1 MGTPPEELRCCT
13 AKEEQSAE
21 SDCRTKVDDEST
33 CVSIDTD
40 VGTCKPVQGS
50 KTFIAGNIKN
60 YIDQWKRLTSDRAI
74 LTAVCG
80 YKIDLF
86 INPIQFRVPRP
97 LKCSTLEANNIDLQI
112 ASFLQKS
119 VIVKSSHEPDQFIS
133 TVFLR
138 EKKDGTFRMILN
150 LKEFNKWV
158 NYNHFKMESIHTCT
172 QLMKPHCFMGSIDL
186 KDAYFSISIHI
197 DHQKYL
203 KFCWKN
209 TLYKFTCLPQGL
221 ACAPRLFTKLMKPV
235 FATLRER
242 GHISSGYLD
251 DSLLVGYS
259 YGECQSNIV
268 DTTTLLKNLGLYPHE
283 DKSITTPTQIIQ
295 HLGFVLNSIDMTVS
309 LTREKIATLTR
320 LAQ

>member
-1 MGTPPEELRCCT
+1 MGPPPEALRHDT
-13 AKEEQSAE
+13 TKEKQPAKR
-21 SDCRTKVDDEST
+21 DCKTDIDMEST
-33 CVSIDTD
+33 CVSICTRVTGQSD
-40 VGTCKPVQGS
+40 KHHNI
-50 KTFIAGNIKN
+50 FIAGNIKN
-60 YIDQWKRLTSDRAI
+60 YLEQWRRLTSDHAI
-74 LTAVCG
+74 LTTVGG
-80 YKIDLF
+80 YKIDLL
-86 INPIQFRVPRP
+86 INPTQFRVPRP
-97 LKCSTLEANNIDLQI
+97 LKCSILEANNIDLQI
-112 ASFLQKS
+112 ASFLNRGI
-119 VIVKSSHEPDQFIS
+119 IVRSAHEPDEFIS

-172 QLMKPHCFMGSIDL
+172 QLMKPHCYMGSIDL
-186 KDAYFSISIHI
+186 KDAYFSIPIHS

-251 DSLLVGYS
+251 DSLLIGYS
-259 YGECQSNIV
+259 YTECQSNIR
-268 DTTTLLKNLGLYPHE
+268 DTTNLLKDLGLYPHV
-283 DKSITTPTQIIQ
+283 DKSVTTLTQTCYTAFGVCAKFGR
-295 HLGFVLNSIDMTVS
+295 HDCVLN
-309 LTREKIATLTR
+309 
-320 LAQ
+320 